1 MHSKEKREFNEKP
14 SVRDRLLALPLSAY
28 RKEGIQTW
36 GLASTSECLLPYG
49 PPPGT
54 KSADSGHGPHASTH
68 LLHVVPQFFL
78 EFLRRGEFLGSVGGS
93 SEGGRDEKAQGF
105 LQEQGGFS
113 VAVAATPIIG
123 HGKVENH
130 PLGYRKEGKRRWNG
144 GGG

>member
-1 MHSKEKREFNEKP
+1 M
-14 SVRDRLLALPLSAY
+14 
-28 RKEGIQTW
+28 W

-54 KSADSGHGPHASTH
+54 KSTDSGHGPHASTH

-78 EFLRRGEFLGSVGGS
+78 EFFGRGEFLGSVGGT

-123 HGKVENH
+123 HSKVKNH
-130 PLGYRKEGKRRWNG
+130 PLGYRKEGKERWDGGRRLKRGWQVPHG
-144 GGG
+144 GPLPRVLQPGPKIVFP